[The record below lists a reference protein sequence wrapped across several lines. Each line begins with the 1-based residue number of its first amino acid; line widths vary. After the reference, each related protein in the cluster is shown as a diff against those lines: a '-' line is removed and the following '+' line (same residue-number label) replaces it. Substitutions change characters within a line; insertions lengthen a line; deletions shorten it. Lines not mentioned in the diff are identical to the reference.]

1 MELEIITDSM
11 PAIRA
16 RLLTSCF
23 MNILIE
29 DAETLE
35 YLASNNL
42 WTKNAAAGKD
52 FGATGAA
59 FTVAKKELIGKFNI
73 VGYNTDTKQFINLHH
88 GKGKGVEVAAT

>member
-1 MELEIITDSM
+1 
-11 PAIRA
+11 
-16 RLLTSCF
+16 

-42 WTKNAAAGKD
+42 WTKNAATGKD
-52 FGATGAA
+52 FGATGVA

-73 VGYNTDTKQFINLHH
+73 VGYNADTKQFINLHH
-88 GKGKGVEVAAT
+88 GKGKGAEAVAV

>member
-1 MELEIITDSM
+1 M
-11 PAIRA
+11 PAIRTS
-16 RLLTSCF
+16 LLKCRS

-42 WTKNAAAGKD
+42 WTKNAAIGKD

-73 VGYNTDTKQFINLHH
+73 VGYNADTKQFINLHH
-88 GKGKGVEVAAT
+88 GKGKGAEAVAV